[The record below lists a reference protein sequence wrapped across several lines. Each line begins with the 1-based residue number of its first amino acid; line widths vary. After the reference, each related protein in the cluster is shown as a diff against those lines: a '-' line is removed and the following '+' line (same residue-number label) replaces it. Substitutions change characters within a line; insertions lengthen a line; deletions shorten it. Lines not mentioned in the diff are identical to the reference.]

1 MTKGPVRRAALLLG
15 AVAALLWPL
24 TFASAQGVADF
35 YRDKTITIMLGHP
48 PGGSYD
54 FYARLAADYL
64 KKHLPG
70 QPHILVQHRPGGGG
84 VVAAAYFYANA
95 PRDGTMIALFP
106 ETIAHTQILDPR
118 IGRWKMQE
126 MTYIGSFAPVN
137 TAFVI
142 RKGAPA
148 QTIDELRTTETVMA
162 CTGASS
168 QGYQYGMLL
177 KTLAGFKF
185 KIVCGYP
192 GSSEV
197 QLAMKRGEADIT
209 SSSWNSIRITQR
221 DEIKSGN
228 LKLLIQAGLRRNAE
242 LSHVPLMQEL
252 VNDQEAKRIVEFA
265 SAGAAIGRALL
276 APPDVPARCATHSM
290 PWSRT
295 RNSSPRPRNAASKSM
310 RHQARRCRRLATR
323 SSMPRPN

>member
-1 MTKGPVRRAALLLG
+1 
-15 AVAALLWPL
+15 
-24 TFASAQGVADF
+24 
-35 YRDKTITIMLGHP
+35 
-48 PGGSYD
+48 
-54 FYARLAADYL
+54 
-64 KKHLPG
+64 
-70 QPHILVQHRPGGGG
+70 
-84 VVAAAYFYANA
+84 
-95 PRDGTMIALFP
+95 MIALFP

-276 APPDVPARCATHSM
+276 APPDVPADRIRALRDAFDAM
-290 PWSRT
+290 VKDPQFLAEAEKRGLEID
-295 RNSSPRPRNAASKSM
+295 AASGAEVQKVSDAIINAPPELIDKAAKA
-310 RHQARRCRRLATR
+310 QGG
-323 SSMPRPN
+323 S